1 MPGRQQAQEERI
13 MSDEIM
19 QNGNTNLIKDGKMN
33 LAGMQIKISDIIGD
47 KLVDQFI
54 ASISKEQMEE
64 VTHEMFKEVFEEVE
78 RQEFDTSEQK
88 YKSIKSF
95 GFKKKEDSGSRWGSG
110 TKDTAVYERAKETI
124 RVTYTNMIE
133 QKIMDYMK
141 SEEFEKKAEKIAK
154 EISDYA
160 LEGYKQ
166 DVQASVRRRLVRP
179 VEFPEYP
186 DCDIRSIVRQEL
198 MKMQG

>member
-1 MPGRQQAQEERI
+1 M

-19 QNGNTNLIKDGKMN
+19 QNGSTNLIKDGEMN

-54 ASISKEQMEE
+54 ASISQEQMEE
-64 VTHEMFKEVFEEVE
+64 VTHELFKEVFEEVE

-88 YKSIKSF
+88 YKTIKSF

-110 TKDTAVYERAKETI
+110 TKDTAVYIRAKETI

-160 LEGYKQ
+160 LEGYKI
-166 DVQASVRRRLVRP
+166 DVQASVRRRLVDP
-179 VEFPEYP
+179 VEYPNYP
-186 DCDIRSIVRQEL
+186 DLNIRNIVREEL
-198 MKMQG
+198 YKATASNGNNYQY

>member
-1 MPGRQQAQEERI
+1 M

-19 QNGNTNLIKDGKMN
+19 QNGNTNLIKDGEMN

-54 ASISKEQMEE
+54 ASISQEQMEE

-95 GFKKKEDSGSRWGSG
+95 GFKKKEDSESRWGSEK
-110 TKDTAVYERAKETI
+110 KDTAVYERAKETI

-160 LEGYKQ
+160 LEGYKI
-166 DVQASVRRRLVRP
+166 DVQASVRRRLVDP
-179 VEFPEYP
+179 VEFPNYP
-186 DCDIRSIVRQEL
+186 ELNIRNIVREEL
-198 MKMQG
+198 YRVTASNGNNYQY

>member
-1 MPGRQQAQEERI
+1 M

-19 QNGNTNLIKDGKMN
+19 KNGSTNLIKDGEMN

-54 ASISKEQMEE
+54 ASISQEQMEE
-64 VTHEMFKEVFEEVE
+64 VTHELFKEVFEEVE

-88 YKSIKSF
+88 YKTIKSF
-95 GFKKKEDSGSRWGSG
+95 GFKKKEDSESRWRSG

-160 LEGYKQ
+160 LEGYKI
-166 DVQASVRRRLVRP
+166 DVQASVRRRLVDP
-179 VEFPEYP
+179 VEYP
-186 DCDIRSIVRQEL
+186 TCPDLNIRNIVREEL
-198 MKMQG
+198 YRATASNGNNYQS

>member
-1 MPGRQQAQEERI
+1 M

-19 QNGNTNLIKDGKMN
+19 QNGSTNLIKDGEMN

-54 ASISKEQMEE
+54 ASISQEQMEE
-64 VTHEMFKEVFEEVE
+64 VTHELFKEVFEEVE
-78 RQEFDTSEQK
+78 RREFDTSEQK

-95 GFKKKEDSGSRWGSG
+95 GFKKKEDSGDRWGSR

-160 LEGYKQ
+160 LEGYKI
-166 DVQASVRRRLVRP
+166 DVQASVRRRLVDP
-179 VEFPEYP
+179 VEYPNYP
-186 DCDIRSIVRQEL
+186 DHNIRNIVREEL
-198 MKMQG
+198 YKATASNGNNYQY

>member
-1 MPGRQQAQEERI
+1 

-19 QNGNTNLIKDGKMN
+19 QNGNTNVIKDGEMN
-33 LAGMQIKISDIIGD
+33 LAGMQIKISDIIGN

-54 ASISKEQMEE
+54 ASISQEQMEE
-64 VTHEMFKEVFEEVE
+64 VTHELFKEVFEEVE
-78 RQEFDTSEQK
+78 RQEFDTSGQK
-88 YKSIKSF
+88 YKTIKSF
-95 GFKKKEDSGSRWGSG
+95 GFKKKEKSESRWVGG

-160 LEGYKQ
+160 LEGYKI
-166 DVQASVRRRLVRP
+166 DVQASVRRRLVDP
-179 VEFPEYP
+179 VEYP
-186 DCDIRSIVRQEL
+186 NCPDLNIRNIVREEL
-198 MKMQG
+198 YRATASNGNNYQY